1 MPKTGLHEVS
11 NVIQGNFLVTNVTTL
26 VTLHGSTTSQDL
38 DQLVWFVPNYVVLSS
53 GCVSLFV

>member
-38 DQLVWFVPNYVVLSS
+38 DQLV
-53 GCVSLFV
+53 